1 MLRVVSPSTLLRT
14 VSLSNGSSN
23 HGFRRNDEKNA
34 FSTFC
39 ETIKTV
45 TLMQVF
51 QGAKATE
58 RKEDM

>member
-1 MLRVVSPSTLLRT
+1 MRTLDSPSAMLRVVSA
-14 VSLSNGSSN
+14 SN

-34 FSTFC
+34 FSTCC
-39 ETIKTV
+39 ETIKTI